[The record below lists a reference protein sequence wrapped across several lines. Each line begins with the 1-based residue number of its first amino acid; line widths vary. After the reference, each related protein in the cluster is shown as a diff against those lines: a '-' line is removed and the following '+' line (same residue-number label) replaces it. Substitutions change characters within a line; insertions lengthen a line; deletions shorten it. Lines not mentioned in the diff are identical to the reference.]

1 MQVGTWQGRGR
12 DIERE
17 AEVGKAAPPLPPA
30 ATSQG
35 RTGETPAEA
44 PPQSTDHRP
53 QRSQVLFS
61 QIITGLIILDVIRT

>member
-44 PPQSTDHRP
+44 PPQK
-53 QRSQVLFS
+53 SQVLFS
-61 QIITGLIILDVIRT
+61 QIITGFIILDVIRT

>member
-44 PPQSTDHRP
+44 PQK
-53 QRSQVLFS
+53 SQVLFS